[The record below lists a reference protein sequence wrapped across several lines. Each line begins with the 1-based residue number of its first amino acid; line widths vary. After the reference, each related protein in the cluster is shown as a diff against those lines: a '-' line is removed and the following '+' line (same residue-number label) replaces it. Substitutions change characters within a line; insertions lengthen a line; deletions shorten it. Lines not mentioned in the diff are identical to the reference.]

1 MHENPTTGNC
11 RIQGFRQT
19 RRNWLDHLMTT
30 GSMLATSV
38 LHTAQHHLPLDLTEA
53 AIARQTH
60 LHTASSST
68 LSAPLV

>member
-1 MHENPTTGNC
+1 
-11 RIQGFRQT
+11 
-19 RRNWLDHLMTT
+19 MTT